1 MTEIKDTEREL
12 QLFRLRLSVAGL
24 VVFICFGLLM
34 LRFFWLQAIRHDE
47 YWERA
52 ESNRISVVPA
62 VPNRGLI
69 VDRNGVVLARNFSAY
84 TLEIT
89 PSKITRPLD
98 TVIDELAQL
107 VDIQSRDRKRF
118 RRLLEESKTFE
129 SLPIRT
135 RLTDEE
141 VARFAAQRYRFPGVD
156 IQARLFRQYP
166 LGQTASHMIGYIG
179 RVNKKEAE
187 RLEES
192 EDAANYR
199 GTEYIGKEG
208 LEKSYERELHGIT
221 GYDEIEVSAGGRANR
236 TLSRHSPTPG
246 NNLILSVDIELQK
259 IVEKAFGDRRGALV
273 AIEPET
279 GDILA
284 YVSMPTFDPN
294 LFVEGI
300 DTKSWEELNTS
311 LDKPLL
317 NRPLIGSYPPGST
330 FKPYMALASLELGKR
345 TPEMA
350 ISDPGYFWFGN
361 NKFRDDKE
369 GGHGRVDMYRSIVQS
384 CNTYYYN
391 LANDLGIDAI
401 HDFMKPFGFGQ
412 LTGIDLENERRGVLP
427 SAAWKRATFKRPE
440 LQKWYAGETISVGI
454 GQGYNSF
461 TPLQLAHAVSN
472 LANNG
477 VVMKPHLVKSVEDAS
492 TKVRSLTVPK
502 ESYRIPLK
510 PENVEVVKNAMI
522 GVTKEGTSARSFAN
536 APYISGGKTGTA
548 QAAAM
553 SKTVK
558 YDASKI
564 SERLRDHSLYIA
576 FAPADK
582 PKIALAVIVENAGFG
597 AAAAA
602 PIARLA
608 IDYYL
613 LGKRPEEPVA
623 KVDGSLNGQP
633 GPVPAT
639 APDLVKPAEPGAPA
653 VPAVPAKPGT
663 SAPAPSTAP
672 GKPAAAPTAPAAAPT
687 PATNK
692 PAAVP
697 AASKPATVAPA
708 ASAAP
713 APATTPANKPA
724 TVAPAAPVKP
734 AASATPAATPAA
746 TIGATIGATT
756 AATTPAANATGTAA
770 AKPTPQPAPQ
780 PAPAPAKPA
789 AATAA
794 TAPATRATNVSKP
807 AAGTRSDDRSEP

>member
-12 QLFRLRLSVAGL
+12 QLFRMRLSVAGL

-34 LRFFWLQAIRHDE
+34 LRFLWLQAIRHSE
-47 YWERA
+47 YFERA
-52 ESNRISVVPA
+52 ESNRISIVPA

-69 VDRNGVVLARNFSAY
+69 IDRNGVVLARNFSAY

-89 PSKITRPLD
+89 PAKIDRNLD
-98 TVIDELAQL
+98 TVIDELSQL
-107 VDIQSRDRKRF
+107 VDIQPKDRKRF
-118 RRLLEESKTFE
+118 RRLMEESKTFE

-179 RVNKKEAE
+179 RVNKAEAE
-187 RLEES
+187 RLEAS
-192 EDAANYR
+192 EDGANYR

-208 LEKSYERELHGIT
+208 LEKSYEKELHGIT
-221 GYDEIEVSAGGRANR
+221 GYDEIEVSAGGRAVRN
-236 TLSRHSPTPG
+236 LSRTAPTAG

-300 DTKSWEELNTS
+300 DAKSWEELNTS

-345 TPEMA
+345 TPEQA

-369 GGHGRVDMYRSIVQS
+369 GGHGRVDMYKSIVQS

-427 SAAWKRATFKRPE
+427 SVEWKRNTYKRPE
-440 LQKWYAGETISVGI
+440 QQKWYAGETISVGI

-461 TPLQLAHAVSN
+461 TPLQLAHAVAN
-472 LANNG
+472 LSNNG
-477 VVMKPHLVKSVEDAS
+477 VVMKPHLVKMVENGTNKS
-492 TKVRSLTVPK
+492 RKLTVPK

-510 PENVEVVKNAMI
+510 QDNIDFVKQAMI

-536 APYISGGKTGTA
+536 APYVSGGKTGTA

-553 SKTVK
+553 SKSVK

-564 SERLRDHSLYIA
+564 AERLRDHSLYIA

-613 LGKRPEEPVA
+613 LGKRPEEPA
-623 KVDGSLNGQP
+623 KP
-633 GPVPAT
+633 
-639 APDLVKPAEPGAPA
+639 VKPVITE
-653 VPAVPAKPGT
+653 V
-663 SAPAPSTAP
+663 S
-672 GKPAAAPTAPAAAPT
+672 APAAAVVT
-687 PATNK
+687 PA
-692 PAAVP
+692 
-697 AASKPATVAPA
+697 
-708 ASAAP
+708 SA
-713 APATTPANKPA
+713 
-724 TVAPAAPVKP
+724 
-734 AASATPAATPAA
+734 
-746 TIGATIGATT
+746 T
-756 AATTPAANATGTAA
+756 AATTPAASSKPASAVVPATATTAA
-770 AKPTPQPAPQ
+770 TAVAPKPAASAAPSAPAPQ
-780 PAPAPAKPA
+780 KPVPAPAAPAAAVVPSVPAAPGANTPSNSTPGTVNKPPAKPA
-789 AATAA
+789 SS
-794 TAPATRATNVSKP
+794 NVSTGS
-807 AAGTRSDDRSEP
+807 AQ